1 MNKFMRIMV
10 FFDLPVKTK
19 AQRREATRFR
29 NFLLADG
36 YHMLQYSVYARVCN
50 GMDAVEKHRQ
60 RVKQNLPANGA
71 IRLMVIT
78 EKQYEAIDILL
89 GKLTE
94 ADDKFQ
100 CEQLS
105 IFERKVAQGIALS
118 DFSGSLLYHTKNY
131 QGTTTAAIRR

>member
-1 MNKFMRIMV
+1 MRIIV

-19 AQRREATRFR
+19 TQRREATRFR
-29 NFLLADG
+29 NFLLTDG

-60 RVKQNLPANGA
+60 RVRQNLPDNGSV
-71 IRLMVIT
+71 RLMVIT
-78 EKQYEAIDILL
+78 EKQYESIEVLL

-100 CEQLS
+100 YEQLT
-105 IFERKVAQGIALS
+105 F
-118 DFSGSLLYHTKNY
+118 F
-131 QGTTTAAIRR
+131 

>member
-1 MNKFMRIMV
+1 MRILI

-29 NFLLADG
+29 NFLLTDG

-50 GMDAVEKHRQ
+50 GMDAVEKHRR
-60 RVKQNLPANGA
+60 RVEQNLPDNGA

-78 EKQYEAIDILL
+78 EKQYESMDVLL

-94 ADDKFQ
+94 ADAEFQ
-100 CEQLS
+100 CEQLT
-105 IFERKVAQGIALS
+105 IF
-118 DFSGSLLYHTKNY
+118 
-131 QGTTTAAIRR
+131 

>member
-1 MNKFMRIMV
+1 MNKFMRILI

-29 NFLLADG
+29 NFLLTDG

-50 GMDAVEKHRQ
+50 GMDAVEKHRR
-60 RVKQNLPANGA
+60 RVEQNLPDNGA

-78 EKQYEAIDILL
+78 EKQYESMDVLL

-94 ADDKFQ
+94 ADAGFQ
-100 CEQLS
+100 CEQLT
-105 IFERKVAQGIALS
+105 IF
-118 DFSGSLLYHTKNY
+118 
-131 QGTTTAAIRR
+131 